1 MNQSR
6 LTFVLVHVVSIAVTL
21 GLICTSADAAGEVD
35 KAIKKPVTATIKL
48 SDEEQQQ
55 VESLGQRSSKDL
67 LELKSI
73 IDKRLGADPDKSL
86 IAIGSPKL
94 MKTHRVK
101 ADTGATTKCFLDY
114 NYGNLHCISIDCG
127 HRWTCWYD

>member
-1 MNQSR
+1 MKQSKVE
-6 LTFVLVHVVSIAVTL
+6 LVLLHIVSIIVTMV
-21 GLICTSADAAGEVD
+21 LICTSVNATGEVD
-35 KAIKKPVTATIKL
+35 KAVKKPLTATIKL

-55 VESLGQRSSKDL
+55 VESLGQRSSNDL

-94 MKTHRVK
+94 MKVHNVK
-101 ADTGATTKCFLDY
+101 VDTGATTKCFLDY
-114 NYGNLHCISIDCG
+114 NYGDIHCISVDCG
-127 HRWTCWYD
+127 HRWTCW